1 MTDASNLTDPHALR
15 AALVLFQLSDE
26 DLALVRALRPALQ
39 DQVDALLEGWLQH
52 WLDSDALPAHV
63 HSLADPKLR
72 KNVLSQ
78 NRRCLLTLG
87 DPIDAA
93 YLELRTTLGCDA
105 QRIGVSSAQCFAGAA
120 YFSTHICDIAQQTFA
135 SSAEKVV
142 RTQHAITKLLF
153 FDAQYIVQGLMD
165 SREASLHEAQTAL
178 ETRYEN
184 QSQTLRETIQRA
196 HAAEALASIAGLVS
210 GLAHEIGTPMNV
222 IQGHAELLELSAQS
236 DKDRKRLQTIQTQVG
251 RIAKII
257 QALLK
262 MAHGEKEI
270 AGPLDLHDAIK
281 TSLGFLDEKFRKRG
295 IRVVTHLE
303 PAPAI
308 EGDTNRIRQLFLNL
322 FLNAADAM
330 QHGGELTVALATQDD
345 HIQVTV
351 TDNGV
356 GIREQDL
363 AHVFEPFFTSK
374 EAGHGHG
381 LGLVVAK
388 EIVEDHA
395 GQIAIQNAPNGG
407 TEIRIDF
414 PTFLPGS
421 KQKT

>member
-1 MTDASNLTDPHALR
+1 MTNTANPNHCSALH
-15 AALVLFQLSDE
+15 AALVLFQLSDA
-26 DLALVRALRPALQ
+26 DLALVRELRPVLEEKI
-39 DQVDALLEGWLQH
+39 DTLLEGWLQH
-52 WLDSDALPAHV
+52 WIDSATLPAQA
-63 HSLADPKLR
+63 SSIPNPELR
-72 KNVLSQ
+72 KNVLSK

-87 DPIDAA
+87 DPIDFP
-93 YLELRTTLGCDA
+93 YLELRITLGRDA
-105 QRIGVSSAQCFAGAA
+105 QRIGVSSAQCLAGAA
-120 YFSTHICDIAQQTFA
+120 YFSTHLCDIAQHFFA
-135 SSAEKVV
+135 ASPETIA
-142 RTQHAITKLLF
+142 RAQHAIAKLLF
-153 FDAQYIVQGLMD
+153 FDAQYIMQGVMET
-165 SREASLHEAQTAL
+165 RETLLHEAQAAL

-184 QSQTLRETIQRA
+184 QSQTLRETVQRA

-222 IQGHAELLELSAQS
+222 IQGHAELLELSAQN
-236 DKDRKRLQTIQTQVG
+236 DKDRKRLQTIQIQVG

-295 IRVVTHLE
+295 IRVVAELE
-303 PAPAI
+303 PVPAI

-330 QHGGELTVALATQDD
+330 QNGGELHITLATQGDR
-345 HIQVTV
+345 IQSSV

-395 GQIAIQNAPNGG
+395 GQIAIESTPNGG
-407 TEIRIDF
+407 TQIRLSF
-414 PTFLPGS
+414 PILHP
-421 KQKT
+421 KIK

>member
-1 MTDASNLTDPHALR
+1 MTNAANPNHFNALH
-15 AALVLFQLSDE
+15 AALALFQLSDA
-26 DLALVRALRPALQ
+26 DLALVRELRPVLEEKI
-39 DQVDALLEGWLQH
+39 DTLLEGWLQH
-52 WLDSDALPAHV
+52 WIDSETLPAQA
-63 HSLADPKLR
+63 SSIPNPELR
-72 KNVLSQ
+72 KNVLSK

-87 DPIDAA
+87 DPIDFP
-93 YLELRTTLGCDA
+93 YLELRITLGRDA
-105 QRIGVSSAQCFAGAA
+105 QRIGVSSAQCLAGAA
-120 YFSTHICDIAQQTFA
+120 YFSTHLCDIAQYFFA
-135 SSAEKVV
+135 ASPETIA
-142 RTQHAITKLLF
+142 RAQHAIAKLLF
-153 FDAQYIVQGLMD
+153 FDAQYIMQGVMET
-165 SREASLHEAQTAL
+165 RETLLHEAQAAL

-184 QSQTLRETIQRA
+184 QSQTLRETVQRA

-222 IQGHAELLELSAQS
+222 IQGHAELLELSAQN
-236 DKDRKRLQTIQTQVG
+236 DKDRKRLQTIQIQVG

-295 IRVVTHLE
+295 IRVVAELE
-303 PAPAI
+303 PVPAI

-330 QHGGELTVALATQDD
+330 QNGGELHITLATQGDR
-345 HIQVTV
+345 IQSSV

-395 GQIAIQNAPNGG
+395 GQIAIESTPNGG
-407 TEIRIDF
+407 TQIRLSF
-414 PTFLPGS
+414 PILRP
-421 KQKT
+421 KTK